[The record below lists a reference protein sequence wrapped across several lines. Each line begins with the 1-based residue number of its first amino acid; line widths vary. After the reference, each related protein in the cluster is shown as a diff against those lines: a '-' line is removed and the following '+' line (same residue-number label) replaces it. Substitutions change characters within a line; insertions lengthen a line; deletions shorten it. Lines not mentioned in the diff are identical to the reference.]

1 MSSSVSTQI
10 AIAELNN
17 LNNGF
22 CGGCCGGGG
31 ITATGVP
38 YPCLQYS
45 TIIAKVGVFQRI
57 IEGSCWNL
65 QNTYASNYNGY
76 GMPSVYSTL
85 AAGVGVFSTIVITNT
100 FACDYTTTPS
110 LVDENGTIIQ
120 YDTFVSRDA
129 YFNVACLTNSW
140 DRYSTFCT
148 NYDPLY
154 SGKGPTGPAG
164 PRGPVGPVGPTG
176 AGATGPMGIAGP
188 AGPQGNAGNTGPVGP
203 EIDFCKPYTFEDLT
217 PATSITSA
225 AFVINGGLAV
235 GKNAI
240 INNLQVIKPQLQTIY
255 ETYQSTTVTEDCS
268 LGSIFY
274 HSSFSTNIVANFINL
289 PNAEKSAAKVD
300 LIFQQASLGY
310 YANLIQIEG
319 INTQFIWRNGTPPA
333 PRPSSTE
340 IQSLNFLYM
349 NGAYKVLSDWASY
362 N

>member
-22 CGGCCGGGG
+22 CGGCCGGGVP
-31 ITATGVP
+31 ATGVP

-57 IEGSCWNL
+57 IEGSNWNL

-85 AAGVGVFSTIVITNT
+85 AAGVGVFSTILITNT

-110 LVDENGTIIQ
+110 LVDENGAIIQ

-129 YFNVACLTNSW
+129 YFNIVCLTNSW
-140 DRYSTFCT
+140 SRYSTCCT
-148 NYDPLY
+148 SYDPLY

-188 AGPQGNAGNTGPVGP
+188 AGPQGNAGDTGPVGP
-203 EIDFCKPYTFEDLT
+203 SINFWVPYTFRNRT
-217 PATSITSA
+217 PAINLSSA

-235 GKNAI
+235 GSNAI
-240 INNLQVIKPQLQTIY
+240 INNLQVIQPQLQKIN
-255 ETYQSTTVTEDCS
+255 EVYQSTVVIEDCS
-268 LGSIFY
+268 QGSIFY

-289 PNAEKSAAKVD
+289 PSFENSATKVD
-300 LIFQQASLGY
+300 LVFQQASLGH
-310 YANLIQIEG
+310 YANAIQIG
-319 INTQFIWRNGTPPA
+319 GSSTPFFWRNGAPPA
-333 PRPSSTE
+333 PSPYSTE
-340 IQSLNFLYM
+340 IQSFNFMYI